1 MLHQHTGH
9 KPDRKNDCP
18 GCEAEFFASEQRR
31 AAAESYAARL
41 DEAEAKLAYLA
52 AGCVRLSRDELV
64 QKITE
69 VGSARWSAEP
79 WLQSRMQD
87 AYQRGIE
94 SVTGDITALCNAV
107 EAWPDHPWIPGGN
120 FTDEIKA
127 IVSKY
132 RTGREQ

>member
-1 MLHQHTGH
+1 MSHVHTGH
-9 KPDRKNDCP
+9 GPNNKLDCE
-18 GCEAEFFASEQRR
+18 GCEEEFFDAVLRESEQRR
-31 AAAESYAARL
+31 AAAENCAARL

-52 AGCVRLSRDELV
+52 AGCVRMSRDELI

-94 SVTGDITALCNAV
+94 SVTYPTV
-107 EAWPDHPWIPGGN
+107 S
-120 FTDEIKA
+120 TDE
-127 IVSKY
+127 
-132 RTGREQ
+132 RT